1 MIDASARSFY
11 EGHMNAPNKRD
22 RLVEAAA
29 TLFHK
34 KGMAATS
41 LADIAKE
48 ADIPIGNVYYYFKA
62 KEELALAAI
71 YKRKEQYLG
80 MFAMLDES
88 IEDPRER
95 LIQAIGLYDKV
106 RDEFTRYGCPIG
118 KIVQDAEADNASIV
132 KAAAEVFAAYLHW
145 AELQFRQLGH
155 AENANI
161 YAASMLSSIQ
171 GAILLAKALNN
182 PELISQEIIR
192 LSQFIEQL
200 PNKKITLGKIR
211 ATANA

>member
-1 MIDASARSFY
+1 
-11 EGHMNAPNKRD
+11 MNAPSKRD
-22 RLVEAAA
+22 RLIDAAA

-34 KGMAATS
+34 KGIAATS

-71 YKRKEQYLG
+71 SRRKEQYISL
-80 MFAMLDES
+80 FVSLDES
-88 IEDPRER
+88 LEDPRER
-95 LIQAIGLYDKV
+95 LIQAISLYDKV

-118 KIVQDAEADNASIV
+118 KMVLDAETDNAAIA
-132 KAAAEVFAAYLHW
+132 KAASEVFATFLHW
-145 AELQFRQLGH
+145 TEMQFRQLGH
-155 AENANI
+155 NEDANL
-161 YAASMLSSIQ
+161 YAASILSSIQ
-171 GAILLAKALNN
+171 GAVLLAKALTN
-182 PELISQEIIR
+182 PEIISQEIRR

-211 ATANA
+211 ATTAA